1 MENSLTESKRKQR
14 TNRNKSMDFIP
25 LPASEQLPMDDV
37 ISALKPI
44 IAMAMSPQMD
54 SKAEA
59 AKMLCDLS
67 LQLDLQSS
75 LCAAGGIEI
84 LMELVTIDFGSCNQ
98 YAVCAL
104 ANLSSSRSCQVS
116 FYDSS
121 FSSPFNQ

>member
-1 MENSLTESKRKQR
+1 
-14 TNRNKSMDFIP
+14 MDVIP

-37 ISALKPI
+37 IAALKPVVI
-44 IAMAMSPQMD
+44 MASSPQLD
-54 SKAEA
+54 TKAEA

-84 LMELVTIDFGSCNQ
+84 LMELITIDFGACNQ
-98 YAVCAL
+98 YAMCAL

-116 FYDSS
+116 F
-121 FSSPFNQ
+121 SPFYINFLPSLS